1 MDMRH
6 RLRAIQY
13 LTIILISTVGL
24 SGCISYDRFMQT
36 WVGKTESEL
45 IKDWGKPDMT
55 NTFEN
60 GETIHTWIHSE
71 TTSQTGPYTCQKSVT
86 VNHAHTIT
94 KGTSR
99 GCPSVAVYR
108 H

>member
-1 MDMRH
+1 MGISH
-6 RLRAIQY
+6 KLQLHSSIAI
-13 LTIILISTVGL
+13 IMLIALGL
-24 SGCISYDRFMQT
+24 GGCISYDRFMQT

-55 NTFEN
+55 NTFDN
-60 GETIHTWIHSE
+60 GETIHTWIRSE
-71 TTSQTGPYTCQKSVT
+71 TSQSGPYTCQKSVT